1 MQGVSDEKKKKG
13 EKKNNLSFTFL
24 NPLLCNLTKK
34 YEHQRY
40 LNFKRGSLTRLVS
53 ITDDFL
59 WICSFNCSN
68 KKQVEKAN

>member
-13 EKKNNLSFTFL
+13 EKKKQLKFHFPQSSSLQFN
-24 NPLLCNLTKK
+24 KK
-34 YEHQRY
+34 YKHQRY

-59 WICSFNCSN
+59 WIFSFNCSN